1 MTTRAATRAIQRLR
15 FEDSVDALAPCDLVI
30 EAIPEQLD
38 LKRDVLAR
46 IAAAA
51 GPHCVLATNTSS
63 LSVTAIAA
71 GVPLPSRVVGMHFFN
86 PPPLMPLVEVVAG
99 LDTDRGAIA
108 SARATAEAM
117 GKRVIVA
124 ADTPGFVVNRCN
136 RPFTLEAL
144 RLVEEGIATPEQV
157 DRICRLGGGWRMG
170 PFELMDL
177 VGIDVGV
184 AVSESFYEQS
194 YGEPRWRPST
204 LAARMGSQ
212 GGHLG
217 RKTGRGLVPAI
228 RQTEGSY
235 RPADPPA
242 MAPDGGELDNG
253 STCSARRRWPA
264 RSLPLPHAVGWEV
277 ASRGRDRG
285 AALVVAEVI
294 DCGPG
299 LLSSRDDNGP
309 RALLV

>member
-1 MTTRAATRAIQRLR
+1 MTTPAATRAIQHLRL
-15 FEDSVDALAPCDLVI
+15 EDSVDALAPCDLVI

-51 GPHCVLATNTSS
+51 GPDCVLATNTSS

-71 GVPLPSRVVGMHFFN
+71 GVPFPSRVVGMHFFN

-117 GKRVIVA
+117 GKRVVVA

-204 LAARMGSQ
+204 LAARMAAR
-212 GGHLG
+212 GHLG
-217 RKTGRGLVPAI
+217 RKTGQGWYRYPPD
-228 RQTEGSY
+228 RGSY

-242 MAPDGGELDNG
+242 MAPDGG
-253 STCSARRRWPA
+253 
-264 RSLPLPHAVGWEV
+264 
-277 ASRGRDRG
+277 
-285 AALVVAEVI
+285 
-294 DCGPG
+294 
-299 LLSSRDDNGP
+299 
-309 RALLV
+309 